1 MKKRTKKRMKLS
13 TRRAW
18 FGALCVSPFILGFL
32 TMTMSPILLYIVIGF
47 HKVMSGDNGIA
58 LISVGWQNYI
68 DLFYTEV
75 DFLENVA
82 SSLGNMFLNGLFIV
96 IFSLLIATV
105 LNQRFR
111 GRGFARAVLFLP
123 VVIASGVAAMCMN
136 DSLVDSAWAAL
147 MTVASSDSLDPERFN
162 LIDEFL
168 TMVGLSFGESFF
180 QLLNDLIARFYTIV
194 LSSGV
199 QILIFLAGL
208 QTISPSLYEA
218 ANIDGATAWESY
230 WRITFP
236 MISPMILVNAV
247 YTVIDQLNNT
257 DNIIINTL
265 YQYSG
270 EGTKYGLSSAM
281 GTVYFSLVFLAMG
294 IVFFFI
300 SRFVVYE
307 DR

>member
-1 MKKRTKKRMKLS
+1 MKKRTKKRMKRPP
-13 TRRAW
+13 RRAW

-136 DSLVDSAWAAL
+136 DSLVDSAWPAL

-162 LIDEFL
+162 PDRRISN
-168 TMVGLSFGESFF
+168 MVGF
-180 QLLNDLIARFYTIV
+180 LL
-194 LSSGV
+194 
-199 QILIFLAGL
+199 
-208 QTISPSLYEA
+208 E
-218 ANIDGATAWESY
+218 
-230 WRITFP
+230 
-236 MISPMILVNAV
+236 
-247 YTVIDQLNNT
+247 
-257 DNIIINTL
+257 
-265 YQYSG
+265 
-270 EGTKYGLSSAM
+270 
-281 GTVYFSLVFLAMG
+281 
-294 IVFFFI
+294 
-300 SRFVVYE
+300 SRFPAFE
-307 DR
+307 RSDRTVLYYCPVFGGADPDFSGRVADNLPLVIRGPPISTARPLGRATGGSLSR

>member
-168 TMVGLSFGESFF
+168 NMVGLSFGESFF

-194 LSSGV
+194 LYSGV
-199 QILIFLAGL
+199 QIHIFMAGL
-208 QTISPSLYEA
+208 HTKTP
-218 ANIDGATAWESY
+218 
-230 WRITFP
+230 
-236 MISPMILVNAV
+236 
-247 YTVIDQLNNT
+247 
-257 DNIIINTL
+257 TL
-265 YQYSG
+265 
-270 EGTKYGLSSAM
+270 
-281 GTVYFSLVFLAMG
+281 
-294 IVFFFI
+294 
-300 SRFVVYE
+300 
-307 DR
+307 

>member
-162 LIDEFL
+162 PDRRISEYGRAFFWRVVFPAFERSDRTVLYYCPVFGGADPDFSGRVADNLPLVIRGRQYRRRDRLGELLANHFPDDQPYDSGQR
-168 TMVGLSFGESFF
+168 GLH
-180 QLLNDLIARFYTIV
+180 RH
-194 LSSGV
+194 
-199 QILIFLAGL
+199 
-208 QTISPSLYEA
+208 
-218 ANIDGATAWESY
+218 
-230 WRITFP
+230 R
-236 MISPMILVNAV
+236 
-247 YTVIDQLNNT
+247 
-257 DNIIINTL
+257 
-265 YQYSG
+265 
-270 EGTKYGLSSAM
+270 SA
-281 GTVYFSLVFLAMG
+281 
-294 IVFFFI
+294 
-300 SRFVVYE
+300 
-307 DR
+307 

>member
-1 MKKRTKKRMKLS
+1 MIRNGS
-13 TRRAW
+13 T
-18 FGALCVSPFILGFL
+18 
-32 TMTMSPILLYIVIGF
+32 
-47 HKVMSGDNGIA
+47 
-58 LISVGWQNYI
+58 
-68 DLFYTEV
+68 
-75 DFLENVA
+75 
-82 SSLGNMFLNGLFIV
+82 
-96 IFSLLIATV
+96 
-105 LNQRFR
+105 
-111 GRGFARAVLFLP
+111 
-123 VVIASGVAAMCMN
+123 
-136 DSLVDSAWAAL
+136 
-147 MTVASSDSLDPERFN
+147 

-168 TMVGLSFGESFF
+168 NMVGLSFGESFF

-270 EGTKYGLSSAM
+270 EGTKYG
-281 GTVYFSLVFLAMG
+281 
-294 IVFFFI
+294 
-300 SRFVVYE
+300 
-307 DR
+307 